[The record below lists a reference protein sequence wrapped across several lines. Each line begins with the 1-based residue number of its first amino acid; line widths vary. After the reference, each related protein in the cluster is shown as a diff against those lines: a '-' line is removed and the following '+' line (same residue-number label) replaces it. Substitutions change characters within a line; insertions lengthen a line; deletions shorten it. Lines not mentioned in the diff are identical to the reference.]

1 MPPPPRPPP
10 PPPPVPPLLGRRSG
24 WSGAP
29 ATRRAATRDR
39 RRAAGG
45 ASLARGH
52 GPYAGLMEQRDHHLV
67 VQPLG
72 SAQREFDHEVHVFA
86 TARLPLDLERSEEH
100 TSELQSRLHLV
111 CRLLLEKK

>member
-1 MPPPPRPPP
+1 HTAAAASGALGCPMPSARRPRPAPT
-10 PPPPVPPLLGRRSG
+10 PVPTLLGSSRR
-24 WSGAP
+24 WSRAP

-39 RRAAGG
+39 RRSAGE

-72 SAQREFDHEVHVFA
+72 PAQREFDHEVHVFA
-86 TARLPLDLERSEEH
+86 TA
-100 TSELQSRLHLV
+100 
-111 CRLLLEKK
+111 